1 MTLTTNP
8 FTTKDACLT
17 IRLPKELDHP
27 VTDELRRESD
37 FLMQQTYIRRIVFD
51 FADTEFMDSSGI
63 GLIMGR
69 YKALG
74 MIRGCIS
81 AVHVND
87 HIRRLLRLSGVHR
100 YLKIEEEEG

>member
-1 MTLTTNP
+1 MNQPYTLA
-8 FTTKDACLT
+8 DACLT
-17 IRLPKELDHP
+17 IRLPKELDHS
-27 VTDELRRESD
+27 VTDDLRKDTDRI
-37 FLMQQTYIRRIVFD
+37 LRQMYIRRIIFD

-74 MIRGCIS
+74 MGRNCIG
-81 AVHVND
+81 AVHVSD
-87 HIRRLLRLSGVHR
+87 YIRRLLHLSGVHK

>member
-1 MTLTTNP
+1 MEGSFTLEQT
-8 FTTKDACLT
+8 CLT
-17 IRLPKELDHP
+17 IRLPKELDHL

-37 FLMQQTYIRRIVFD
+37 RIMARNYVRRILFD

-69 YKALG
+69 YRALG
-74 MIRGCIS
+74 MGRECIV

-87 HIRRLLRLSGVHR
+87 YIRRLLRLSGVQR
-100 YLKIEEEEG
+100 YLKIQEEEG